1 MKDKKYT
8 KLINKPLFLQPFK
21 VFLDLSKR
29 VKMKSKTSHVQAVEE
44 GVDAGLKPP
53 KLNKF
58 YEMMDVYKGD
68 KALVNFQ
75 TDQVRMAK
83 AESIK
88 KKFKM
93 TFLQLIY
100 NSQVIY

>member
-1 MKDKKYT
+1 
-8 KLINKPLFLQPFK
+8 
-21 VFLDLSKR
+21 
-29 VKMKSKTSHVQAVEE
+29 MKSKTNHVRTVKE
-44 GVDAGLKPP
+44 GVDTGLKPP

-58 YEMMDVYKGD
+58 HEMMDVYKGD

-75 TDQVRMAK
+75 TDEQQLTK
-83 AESIK
+83 AQSIK

-100 NSQVIY
+100 NNQVLYKRERVLLCVYKSGYDGWRYF